1 MFWEGADR
9 DNSGREGVE
18 DSLLQPFDFLTRFK
32 SNHQKA
38 LEVKLAVGR
47 KLNVLEIKSIN
58 QGNLSVC
65 ARACV
70 CTNVCESNPEKGFG
84 CKRQKEKVK
93 MLDDAKEE
101 PSILNTAH
109 RSSFLITLV
118 SCL

>member
-1 MFWEGADR
+1 M
-9 DNSGREGVE
+9 GVE
-18 DSLLQPFDFLTRFK
+18 DSHLQPFDFLTRFK

-70 CTNVCESNPEKGFG
+70 CTNVCESNPERALVAKGR
-84 CKRQKEKVK
+84 KR
-93 MLDDAKEE
+93 
-101 PSILNTAH
+101 
-109 RSSFLITLV
+109 R
-118 SCL
+118 